1 MNKLLIL
8 ISGALIIVSLTSCKS
23 FRTYFNPAPKKK
35 NPEAELIEAEL
46 IEAEREAKLTPHQK
60 RQRQLKNTVF
70 GLKPDKGATKSNLN
84 SSLNSY
90 EQQYLNEYYKEQDSK
105 KKRNIFKLF

>member
-8 ISGALIIVSLTSCKS
+8 ISGALIIFSLAGCKS
-23 FRTYFNPAPKKK
+23 FRTYFNPPPKK
-35 NPEAELIEAEL
+35 NDPEAELIK
-46 IEAEREAKLTPHQK
+46 AEREAKLTPHQK

-70 GLKPDKGATKSNLN
+70 GLKPDKGATKTNLN

-90 EQQYLNEYYKEQDSK
+90 EQQYLNEYYKEQDSE
-105 KKRNIFKLF
+105 KKRNVFKLF